1 MRKHIDVSR
10 RLSIF
15 AIFLFC
21 FSPLTATELK
31 LEEKS
36 PLSGSATLGNSLGI
50 GTFVAGHGQVP
61 SLTSSLT
68 VTPAYA
74 LPKVSGMPTLNL
86 SAFASMNMWWLKSY
100 STSAFN
106 ASNRISYSDITLTLS
121 APKIVNFSDI
131 GLSLSSNIGL
141 TAPISKISRT
151 LNRMAG
157 FQVGGDVTYQ
167 KSAFSVSW
175 FPAFSTWAYSGAA
188 MTGPCRE
195 VGEGSVLPPVIN
207 PQDINFGLDQYLQE
221 LVISRSEERNSDGT
235 CLVVGRQTIGMLSN
249 AMRAAWAPGRHNVA
263 LSFAWYI
270 NYLRPLSS
278 NPSLVG
284 DHASLQNFTQA
295 TLGKLSYAYQ
305 IPVGFD
311 LSVSGGIMSY
321 QASFSKQGNFNFPF
335 FDFVTPGKN
344 QTQLFFQIT
353 AGI

>member
-1 MRKHIDVSR
+1 MKKYIA
-10 RLSIF
+10 IF
-15 AIFLFC
+15 ALFC
-21 FSPLTATELK
+21 FSATATEIK
-31 LEEKS
+31 IAKKS
-36 PLSGSATLGNSLGI
+36 SFSGSATLGNSLGI
-50 GTFVAGHGQVP
+50 GTFVSGYGQVP

-74 LPKVSGMPTLNL
+74 LPKFSGFPALNL
-86 SAFASMNMWWLKSY
+86 SASGSLNWWWLQSI

-106 ASNRISYSDITLTLS
+106 ANNRISYSDISLTLS

-131 GLSLSSNIGL
+131 GLSLSANIGL

-151 LNRMAG
+151 LNRMSG
-157 FQVGGDVTYQ
+157 FKVGGDFSYQ
-167 KSAFSVSW
+167 KADFSVAWLPS
-175 FPAFSTWAYSGAA
+175 FATWAYSNAA

-195 VGEGSVLPPVIN
+195 AGRGSVLPPVIN
-207 PQDINFGLDQYLQE
+207 PQNINFELDQYLQE

-235 CLVVGRQTIGMLSN
+235 CLVVGRQTVGVLSN
-249 AMRAAWAPGRHNVA
+249 SVRAVWAPGRHNVS

-270 NYLRPLSS
+270 NYLRPLSN
-278 NPSLVG
+278 NPSLAG
-284 DHASLQNFTQA
+284 EHASLQNFTQA
-295 TLGKLSYAYQ
+295 TLGQLAYAYQ

-311 LSVSGGIMSY
+311 LSISGGIMSY

-344 QTQLFFQIT
+344 QTQFFLQLT